1 MTVMLALALLSLA
14 VWLALIFGRGF
25 FWLAR
30 ERDEPPAATPSSWP
44 RVAAVI
50 PARDEADMIG
60 DTIAALLRQDYPG
73 PFSII
78 LVDDGST
85 DGTGEVARAA
95 AEALEGFPR
104 ANQPDPA
111 RSCEG
116 GNPEA
121 KFGPF
126 DSWVPACAGMSGVG
140 AARPQGADSR
150 LTVVTG
156 RQLPAN
162 WTGKLFALKQGADWV
177 AAAAMP
183 PDYLLFTDADI
194 LHAPDSV
201 RRLVARARA
210 DRIVLV
216 SLMAKLRC
224 ESFAERALVPAFIFF
239 FQMLY
244 PFAWVN
250 DPRRRTAAAAGGCVL
265 LDRRA
270 LEAAGGIAAVRNE
283 LIDDC
288 ALGRLMKAQGPI
300 RLCLTERVVSRRA
313 YPRLGDIHRM
323 VARSAYAQLRY
334 SPFLLAGTM
343 LGMAVTYLAAPL
355 LALFGHGAAQIVGA
369 AVWLMMAL
377 SFQPVLAFY
386 RASPAWG
393 LALPAIAAAYLL
405 FTIDSAR
412 LYWRGRGGEWK
423 GRAQALRSP
432 SP

>member
-95 AEALEGFPR
+95 AGALEGFPR
-104 ANQPDPA
+104 AN
-111 RSCEG
+111 
-116 GNPEA
+116 
-121 KFGPF
+121 
-126 DSWVPACAGMSGVG
+126 
-140 AARPQGADSR
+140 

-194 LHAPDSV
+194 LHAPDLV

-210 DRIVLV
+210 DRLVLV

-355 LALFGHGAAQIVGA
+355 LALFAHGAAQIVGA